1 VFISLG
7 FEKNVQALW
16 MTVRLRYVPGIG
28 KFVGDFFNIPDAIG
42 DVFMTSNYCNLR
54 CFPFNIRGTLGGTH
68 TRVKQTF
75 SFRSIQMTHSL
86 MRIMFQFKS
95 NDKEQ

>member
-1 VFISLG
+1 VCIALG

-16 MTVRLRYVPGIG
+16 MTVRLSYVPGIG
-28 KFVGDFFNIPDAIG
+28 KFVGDFFNIPDAMG
-42 DVFMTSNYCNLR
+42 DVFMTSNYCDLR
-54 CFPFNIRGTLGGTH
+54 CFPFNIRGTH

-95 NDKEQ
+95 NDKKQ